1 MARLRSIA
9 PGTQRVTPHPTLVD
23 CFWQTVNGPGG
34 ETLVHLS
41 TFGSDDRQSKP
52 KSSQSLQLDRAQA
65 EQLLGVL
72 SAAFPGLVP
81 QIDPVE
87 GAGSPAEHG
96 TDDEAHA
103 PRDENVAKALE
114 TSATFAAQWT
124 LAGRIPLSPAEVA
137 AFIGTLAAAPAAR
150 LPLETVAS
158 VMGVRP
164 MRLQGALATLEKV
177 MNVEGYPVLA
187 AVDAHLR
194 LDVPLLR
201 EQFRLDTST
210 TRREPLESLII

>member
-1 MARLRSIA
+1 MARVRSIA
-9 PGTQRVTPHPTLVD
+9 PGTQRVTAHPTLVD
-23 CFWQTVNGPGG
+23 CFWQTLNGPGG
-34 ETLVHLS
+34 TTLVHLS

-52 KSSQSLQLDRAQA
+52 KSSQSLQLDRTQA

-81 QIDPVE
+81 QMDPAE
-87 GAGSPAEHG
+87 GAAPSVGHRTPDH
-96 TDDEAHA
+96 AHA
-103 PRDENVAKALE
+103 PRDETVAKALE
-114 TSATFAAQWT
+114 TSAAFADQWT
-124 LAGRIPLSPAEVA
+124 LAGRIPLSPTEVA
-137 AFIGTLAAAPAAR
+137 SFIGTLAAAPGAR
-150 LPLETVAS
+150 LPLETVAAA
-158 VMGVRP
+158 MGVRP

-201 EQFRLDTST
+201 EQFGLDTT
-210 TRREPLESLII
+210 QTPA